1 MGYSNLCCKCIPANA
16 TNYTRGRQRPIR
28 AITIHHMAGN
38 LSIEQCGSL
47 WQNPSRNG
55 SSHYGIGSDGRI
67 ANYVDE
73 SNTAWTNSNWN
84 SNCESITIETANDQ
98 IGGDW
103 HVSDYALN
111 SLIRLVA
118 DIARRNGLGKLVKG
132 QNVTWHSMFTST
144 TCPGPYLLSRMDYI
158 INEANKING
167 QGGGEPVDQVLHVG
181 SKVVFNGIFKVNEV
195 IMPSGVYPNGAIGCY
210 ATCYGA
216 PCGVND
222 YIPCGPL
229 ATCNADGSGANYNG
243 VLKRGG
249 YWRCDKVF
257 TVIGIELPTR
267 YTPNGVAILNADGK
281 NFRVDCGPLKEV

>member
-1 MGYSNLCCKCIPANA
+1 MGYSKLCNVCIPANS
-16 TNYTRGRQRPIR
+16 TNYTNGRQRPIR

-38 LSIEQCGSL
+38 LTIEQCGAIE
-47 WQNPSRNG
+47 QNPNRNM
-55 SSHYGIGSDGRI
+55 SSNYGIGSDGRI

-73 SNTAWTNSNWN
+73 NNTPWTNSNWN

-118 DIARRNGLGKLVKG
+118 DIAKRNGLGKLVKE
-132 QNVTWHSMFTST
+132 QNLTWHSMFTAT
-144 TCPGPYLLSRMDYI
+144 ACPGPYLMSKLDYI
-158 INEANKING
+158 IEEANKINN
-167 QGGGEPVDQVLHVG
+167 QSGETVDQVLHVG
-181 SKVVFNGIFKVNEV
+181 SKVVFNGVFKIDEV
-195 IMPSGVYPNGAIGCY
+195 ILPNAMYPNGAIGCY
-210 ATCYGA
+210 ATCYGK
-216 PCGVND
+216 PVGYND

-229 ATCNADGSGANYNG
+229 ATCNPDGSNVNYNG
-243 VLKRGG
+243 IMKKGG
-249 YWRCDKVF
+249 YWKCDKVF
-257 TVIGIELPTR
+257 QVVGVELPTR

>member
-1 MGYSNLCCKCIPANA
+1 MGYSSLTNNWIPAHSS
-16 TNYTRGRQRPIR
+16 NYTSGRQRPIR
-28 AITIHHMAGN
+28 CITIHHMAGN
-38 LSIEQCGSL
+38 LSIEQCGAL

-67 ANYVDE
+67 GCYVDE
-73 SNTAWTNSNWN
+73 VNTAWTNSNWN

-118 DIARRNGLGKLVKG
+118 DIARRHGLGKLVKG
-132 QNVTWHSMFTST
+132 QNLTWHSMFTAT
-144 TCPGPYLLSRMDYI
+144 TCPGPYLMSKLDYI

-167 QGGGEPVDQVLHVG
+167 QSGEAVDQVLHVG
-181 SKVVFNGIFKVNEV
+181 SKVVFNGVFKVDEV
-195 IMPSGVYPNGAIGCY
+195 ILPNSVYPNGAIGCY
-210 ATCYGA
+210 ATCYGS

-229 ATCNADGSGANYNG
+229 ATCYSNGTGANYNG
-243 VLKRGG
+243 TLVKGG
-249 YWRCDKVF
+249 YWRSDNVF
-257 TVIGIELPTR
+257 QVIGIELPTR

>member
-1 MGYSNLCCKCIPANA
+1 MYSPYTNNWIPANS
-16 TNYTRGRQRPIR
+16 TNYTQGRQRPIR
-28 AITIHHMAGN
+28 CITIHHMAGN

-55 SSHYGIGSDGRI
+55 SSHYGIGTDGRI
-67 ANYVDE
+67 GCYVDE
-73 SNTAWTNSNWN
+73 MNTAWTNSNWN

-118 DIARRNGLGKLVKG
+118 DISKRHNLGKLVKG
-132 QNVTWHSMFTST
+132 QNLTWHSMFTAT
-144 TCPGPYLLSRMDYI
+144 TCPGPYLMSKLDYI
-158 INEANKING
+158 IDEANKING
-167 QGGGEPVDQVLHVG
+167 QSGEPVDQVLHVG
-181 SKVVFNGIFKVNEV
+181 SKVVFNGVFKVDE
-195 IMPSGVYPNGAIGCY
+195 ILPPSSLYPNGAVGTY
-210 ATCYGA
+210 ATCYGR
-216 PCGVND
+216 PVGIND

-229 ATCNADGSGANYNG
+229 ATCYSNGTGANYNG
-243 VLKRGG
+243 ILVKGG
-249 YWRCDKVF
+249 YWRSDNVF
-257 TVIGIELPTR
+257 QVIGIELPTR